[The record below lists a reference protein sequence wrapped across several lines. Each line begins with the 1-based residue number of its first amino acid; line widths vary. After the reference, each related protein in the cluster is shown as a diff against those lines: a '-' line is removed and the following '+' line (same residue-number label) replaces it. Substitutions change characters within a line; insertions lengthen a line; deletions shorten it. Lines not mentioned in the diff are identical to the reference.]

1 MCLSGTEGGSDPRWY
16 VLYPAELF
24 SGQSS
29 EIFGK
34 SSYRFFLGG
43 PGGDKTDRCMGVIDF
58 LLILEFIGFP
68 QFFDKVNGKNGEL
81 LVCGGIGEEG
91 ESAVLEGLF

>member
-1 MCLSGTEGGSDPRWY
+1 MGLSGTEGGSDPRWY

-43 PGGDKTDRCMGVIDF
+43 PGGDKTDRCVGVVDF
-58 LLILEFIGFP
+58 LLILEFIGFT
-68 QFFDKVNGKNGEL
+68 QFFDKFIGKTGKL
-81 LVCGGIGEEG
+81 LVCGGIGEER
-91 ESAVLEGLF
+91 ESAVLQGRF